1 MKEIIAIVKQDL
13 ISNKDAE
20 QVIKKIKTLTKKKFG
35 LEEFSVFLKKED
47 YLLSMEENEKIDLLT
62 DDERLTKRFIRGKPF
77 KKDKNEIFIP
87 ITNKK
92 ELIGAVRIKS
102 STKLNGKIHDL
113 EIISTLIG
121 LIIIQNKLNYSIIK
135 RYRDLELLYKISSEI
150 IKTIKL
156 DELLQKTINLIRET
170 FGYDNVAILLLDEN
184 YTLSIKRSTKGF
196 NKKGVKLSIQRG
208 EGITGLAGK
217 LRKVI
222 ISNDVEKDKRYIE
235 GSKRTKAEIA
245 IPLLYND
252 KLLGVLNIESNE
264 KNTFSEEDVKIL
276 QSVANLLSGAV
287 ENALLYK
294 KMEELAEKDELTG
307 LYNYRVFRRE
317 LSKELSRAKRYGKVF
332 SLAMFDIDYFKEYND
347 NNGHDVGNIALKKVG
362 AILKKESRFTDLPAR
377 FGGEEFIVILPET
390 SKDGAFKYAER
401 VRKNVEETKFPGE
414 EKQPNGKLT
423 ISGGVAEFP
432 DDGSTPE
439 QILKAVDVAAYK
451 AKNSGRN
458 CIAKY
463 NGDIGGEN

>member
-1 MKEIIAIVKQDL
+1 MKEIITIVKQDL
-13 ISNKDAE
+13 VSNKDAE
-20 QVIKKIKTLTKKKFG
+20 QVIKKIKTLTEKKFG
-35 LEEFSVFLKKED
+35 LEEFAVFLKKED
-47 YLLSMEENEKIDLLT
+47 YLLSMQKNEKIDLLT
-62 DDERLTKRFIRGKPF
+62 DDERLTKRFIQGKPF

-121 LIIIQNKLNYSIIK
+121 LIIIQNELNYNIVK
-135 RYRDLELLYKISSEI
+135 KYKDLELLYKISSEI

-170 FGYDNVAILLLDEN
+170 FGYDNIAILLLDEN
-184 YTLSIKRSTKGF
+184 YILSIKRSTKGF
-196 NKKGVKLSIQRG
+196 NKKEIKLSIQKG

-222 ISNDVEKDKRYIE
+222 ISNDVKKDKRYIE
-235 GSKRTKAEIA
+235 GNEKTKAEIA
-245 IPLLYND
+245 IPLLYNG
-252 KLLGVLNIESNE
+252 KLLGVLDIESNK
-264 KNTFSEEDVKIL
+264 KNTFSDEDTKIL
-276 QSVANLLSGAV
+276 QSVAGLLSGAV

-317 LSKELSRAKRYGKVF
+317 LSKEVSRAKRYGKVF
-332 SLAMFDIDYFKEYND
+332 SLAMFDIDFFKEYND

-390 SKDGAFKYAER
+390 GKDGAFKYAER
-401 VRKNVEETKFPGE
+401 VRKKVEETKFPGE

-432 DDGSTPE
+432 VDGDTPE
-439 QILKAVDVAAYK
+439 QILKAVDIAAYK

-463 NGDIGGEN
+463 NGDTRR